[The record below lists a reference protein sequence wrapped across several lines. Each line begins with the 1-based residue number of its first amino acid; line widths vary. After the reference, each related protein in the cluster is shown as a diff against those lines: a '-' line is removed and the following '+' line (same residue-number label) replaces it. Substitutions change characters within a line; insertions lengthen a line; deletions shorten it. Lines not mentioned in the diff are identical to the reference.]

1 MNGKVKVT
9 KPGTAKKV
17 LIVAVTEES
26 MKMSTSDSDSDII
39 RVSDSGNLSNSDTFY
54 IFKVSLING
63 SS

>member
-17 LIVAVTEES
+17 LIVAVNEES